1 MADNRELTFGMDFG
15 LDDAINRLGETIDR
29 LEQIVDRA
37 QDVEDAAQDMG
48 ARVRAGTDAIRD
60 GARDAGD
67 ALDDLEDDADDVGT
81 SFRDIGR
88 EADSFGAAV
97 GKSMGA
103 AAKETNSVSKT
114 IKAGFDGAIGYS
126 QKKFSDFT
134 GKVKTGVKGIGT
146 AFTHPINTIRGKFL
160 SAVEA
165 AADRINNV
173 GDEADDAR
181 KDLDDMGG

>member
-67 ALDDLEDDADDVGT
+67 ALDDLEVLLLGEARGEGVAVAGLA
-81 SFRDIGR
+81 FAR
-88 EADSFGAAV
+88 EGAHEV
-97 GKSMGA
+97 HSGFTLIEGYGHG
-103 AAKETNSVSKT
+103 NSL
-114 IKAGFDGAIGYS
+114 
-126 QKKFSDFT
+126 
-134 GKVKTGVKGIGT
+134 
-146 AFTHPINTIRGKFL
+146 PIHG
-160 SAVEA
+160 
-165 AADRINNV
+165 
-173 GDEADDAR
+173 
-181 KDLDDMGG
+181 

>member
-67 ALDDLEDDADDVGT
+67 AWMT
-81 SFRDIGR
+81 WR
-88 EADSFGAAV
+88 
-97 GKSMGA
+97 M
-103 AAKETNSVSKT
+103 TPT
-114 IKAGFDGAIGYS
+114 
-126 QKKFSDFT
+126 
-134 GKVKTGVKGIGT
+134 
-146 AFTHPINTIRGKFL
+146 
-160 SAVEA
+160 
-165 AADRINNV
+165 
-173 GDEADDAR
+173 
-181 KDLDDMGG
+181 M

>member
-48 ARVRAGTDAIRD
+48 ARVRAGLFRD

-134 GKVKTGVKGIGT
+134 GKVKTGAKGIGT
-146 AFTHPINTIRGKFL
+146 AFTHPINTIRGL
-160 SAVEA
+160 MA
-165 AADRINNV
+165 
-173 GDEADDAR
+173 
-181 KDLDDMGG
+181 